1 MFKSFQK
8 QIVLWFLGLS
18 LLVYLACS
26 CVGVLFIYTNK
37 THSMDEELRIV
48 ASQIG
53 HAIDVTGKVPTF
65 RDWLR
70 VVETE
75 PARSVI
81 TMQLFDLD
89 GHLLEHYGP
98 EGIPRLIRDQNE
110 ITENGQQMRIRQG
123 PLLQD
128 NNPVGYLQLQLP
140 TKTRSDATTEFILTM
155 AIMLPFLILGF
166 AQIGKTV
173 SNIAVKPIEQL
184 VATLQRFVAD
194 AGHELNTPASI
205 IQARAQSL
213 ERKLNKQGN
222 LFEEDLQIISNSAE
236 RMGYIV
242 KDLMLLAELDS
253 KATQKTESTADVKAV
268 VNAVLAEFSE
278 RFHSKDVLLKS
289 ELIESANVATNEETL
304 RGILSNLLENA
315 LKYTQPGGIV
325 SVGCVNNAP
334 SGEVRLSV
342 KDTGIGIPE
351 DCLPHIFE
359 RFYRVDKSRN
369 RSSGGS
375 GLGLSIVKALVESIP
390 GKVIVDSSPGKGS
403 QFTVVLP
410 AMKSLAATSK

>member
-1 MFKSFQK
+1 MFKSFQR
-8 QIVLWFLGLS
+8 QIVLWFLSLS
-18 LLVYLACS
+18 LLVYLTCS
-26 CVGVLFIYTNK
+26 CVGALFIYTNK

-53 HAIDVTGKVPTF
+53 HAIDVSGKNPTF

-75 PARSVI
+75 PARSII
-81 TMQLFDLD
+81 TMQLFDLN

-98 EGIPRLIRDQNE
+98 DGIPRLIKQVNE
-110 ITENGQQMRIRQG
+110 VTENGQQMRVRQG
-123 PLLQD
+123 QLLHD
-128 NNPVGYLQLQLP
+128 NKPVGYLQLQLP
-140 TKTRSDATTEFILTM
+140 TKTRTEAITEFILTM
-155 AIMLPFLILGF
+155 AAMSPFVILGF

-222 LFEEDLQIISNSAE
+222 LFEEDLQIISSSAE

-253 KATQKTESTADVKAV
+253 KTKQKTESITEIKSV
-268 VNAVLAEFSE
+268 VESLTAEFSE
-278 RFHSKDVLLKS
+278 RFEAKDVLLKT
-289 ELIESANVATNEETL
+289 ELLEVASVKTNEETL

-315 LKYTQPGGIV
+315 LKYTHPGGIV
-325 SVGCVNNAP
+325 AVSCVNNAI
-334 SGEVRLSV
+334 SGEVRLIV
-342 KDTGIGIPE
+342 KDTGVGIPPE
-351 DCLPHIFE
+351 CLPHIFE
-359 RFYRVDKSRN
+359 RFYRVDKSRD

-375 GLGLSIVKALVESIP
+375 GLGLSIVKALVETLS
-390 GKVIVDSSPGKGS
+390 GKVLVDSSPGKGS
-403 QFTVVLP
+403 QFTVILP
-410 AMKSLAATSK
+410 ALKN